1 MQIITYTLDGI
12 IKNFNR
18 IMFDLTDTYLQY
30 FAYCDFW
37 MLLFFHS
44 RVVPL
49 SSGSFE
55 LSLNDTFFS
64 GST

>member
-18 IMFDLTDTYLQY
+18 IMFDYNRYISSIFRILRFLDA
-30 FAYCDFW
+30 FV
-37 MLLFFHS
+37 FHS

-55 LSLNDTFFS
+55 LSLNETFFS